1 MEHSNTKSTINHH
14 TILTLGS
21 SQVLSFVVFQF
32 FFCLVCLL
40 LFFFFPNFLDIL
52 WKHTFLTYP
61 QIYPYE
67 VLIVTHRG
75 RPKLPPGVD
84 RTRLEVCDNCKGEG
98 GVRARALVWLL
109 VEKLPGGK

>member
-1 MEHSNTKSTINHH
+1 MEQS
-14 TILTLGS
+14 GS
-21 SQVLSFVVFQF
+21 STPKYLFEMTLVVFL
-32 FFCLVCLL
+32 C
-40 LFFFFPNFLDIL
+40 FPCGYMFLSL
-52 WKHTFLTYP
+52 P

-84 RTRLEVCDNCKGEG
+84 RTRLEVCDSCVAEEG
-98 GVRARALVWLL
+98 ARAQALAWLL